1 MEAKR
6 SKRFLL
12 PTLQAELGLFSSKRA
27 EVSPLAVD
35 EEMRKHLRPYLA
47 DIQAHDIWIRFIYER
62 IEIAKYCSQ
71 EQIYMFTQVGQ
82 LFLPNFPLRTIYS
95 PALNFPFN
103 EFMIFVVTILI
114 IRGDKVTNHGPE
126 IF

>member
-1 MEAKR
+1 MSLKSRKERTKR
-6 SKRFLL
+6 KLVEQYFRHLKLGSKKLKTFYFS
-12 PTLQAELGLFSSKRA
+12 TLQAELGLFSSKRA

-95 PALNFPFN
+95 PSTKLS
-103 EFMIFVVTILI
+103 L
-114 IRGDKVTNHGPE
+114 
-126 IF
+126 